1 MGRAWLLKTKLRRL
15 ETNMRTIFATLRPQQ
30 WVKNFVLFAGL
41 IFSQNLGSLDLVLK
55 TLAGFAL
62 FCLLSSSVYIL
73 NDILDVESD
82 RKHPLKSTRPVA
94 RGEIKISTAVVLF
107 IILALISLGLSAWL
121 SPLFALTALIYFT
134 LNLVYSL
141 YLKHVVIIDVMCIA
155 LGFVIRAVAGAVLIG
170 VEISAWLVVCTTLLA
185 LFLGFGKRRHEL
197 LLLETQAT
205 DHRKILSE
213 YSPYFLDQMISVVT
227 ASTVVAYAFYT
238 LSPEVELKLGT
249 GHMDLTI
256 PFVLYGVFRYLY
268 LIHQKEGGGSPTRML
283 LNDKPILVNIILWL
297 IAVILIVYIF

>member
-1 MGRAWLLKTKLRRL
+1 
-15 ETNMRTIFATLRPQQ
+15 MRTIIATLRPQQ

-41 IFSQNLGSLDLVLK
+41 IFSQNLVQLDLVLK
-55 TLAGFAL
+55 TIAGFAL

-73 NDILDVESD
+73 NDIIDVESD
-82 RKHPLKSTRPVA
+82 RKHPLKSSRPIA
-94 RGEIKISTAVVLF
+94 KGEIKILTAVVLF
-107 IILALISLGLSAWL
+107 VLLGFFSLGFSAWL
-121 SPLFALTALIYFT
+121 SPMFALILAGYSI
-134 LNLVYSL
+134 LNLFYSL
-141 YLKHVVIIDVMCIA
+141 YLKQVVIIDVMCVA

-170 VEISAWLVVCTTLLA
+170 VEISAWLVVCTILLA

-197 LLLETQAT
+197 VLLEAHAQN
-205 DHRKILSE
+205 HRKALSE

-249 GHMDLTI
+249 RHMDLTI

-268 LIHQKEGGGSPTRML
+268 LIHRKEGGGSPTRML
-283 LNDKPILVNIILWL
+283 LNDKPILINILLWL
-297 IAVILIVYIF
+297 LTVILIVYIF

>member
-1 MGRAWLLKTKLRRL
+1 MRAILA
-15 ETNMRTIFATLRPQQ
+15 MLRPQQ

-41 IFSQNLGSLDLVLK
+41 IFSQNLDKTDMLIK

-82 RKHPLKSTRPVA
+82 RKHPLKSNRPIA
-94 RGEIKISTAVVLF
+94 RGEIQISTAILLS
-107 IILALISLGLSAWL
+107 ILLALISLSLSVWL
-121 SPLFALTALIYFT
+121 SPLFALTAVGYFI
-134 LNLVYSL
+134 LNLFYSL

-185 LFLGFGKRRHEL
+185 LFMGFGKRRHEL

-205 DHRKILSE
+205 DHRKTLSE
-213 YSPYFLDQMISVVT
+213 YSPYFLDQLISVVT

-238 LSPEVELKLGT
+238 LSPEVESKLGT
-249 GHMDLTI
+249 KHMDLTI

-283 LNDKPILVNIILWL
+283 LNDKPILANIILWL
-297 IAVILIVYIF
+297 LAVILIVYVF

>member
-1 MGRAWLLKTKLRRL
+1 
-15 ETNMRTIFATLRPQQ
+15 MRTVLATLRPQQ
-30 WVKNFVLFAGL
+30 WVKNFVVFAGL
-41 IFSQNLGSLDLVLK
+41 IFSQNLASLDLIQK

-62 FCLLSSSVYIL
+62 FCLLASSAYIF
-73 NDILDVESD
+73 NDIMDVESD
-82 RKHPLKSTRPVA
+82 RKHPSKSRRPIA
-94 RGEIKISTAVVLF
+94 SGKLNISTATVICIV
-107 IILALISLGLSAWL
+107 LALVALGLSAWL
-121 SPLFALTALIYFT
+121 SPLFALTALGYLV
-134 LNLVYSL
+134 LNLLYSI
-141 YLKHVVIIDVMCIA
+141 YLKNVVIIDVMCIA

-185 LFLGFGKRRHEL
+185 LFLSFGKRRHEL
-197 LLLETQAT
+197 VLLENQAT
-205 DHRKILSE
+205 DHRRILSE

-238 LSPEVELKLGT
+238 LSPEVETKLGT

-283 LNDKPILVNIILWL
+283 LSDKPILVNVILWL
-297 IAVILIVYIF
+297 LAVIFIVYVF

>member
-1 MGRAWLLKTKLRRL
+1 
-15 ETNMRTIFATLRPQQ
+15 MRTIFVTLRPQQ

-41 IFSQNLGSLDLVLK
+41 IFSQNLGNTEMVLK
-55 TLAGFAL
+55 TIAGFGL

-82 RKHPLKSTRPVA
+82 RKHPLKSSRPIA
-94 RGEIKISTAVVLF
+94 RGDIKISTAISLF
-107 IILALISLGLSAWL
+107 IILALISLSLSFWL
-121 SPLFALTALIYFT
+121 SPLFALTAVIYFV
-134 LNLVYSL
+134 LNLLYSV

-170 VEISAWLVVCTTLLA
+170 VEISTWLVVCTTLLA

-205 DHRKILSE
+205 DHRKSLSE
-213 YSPYFLDQMISVVT
+213 YSPYFLDQMIAVVT

-249 GHMDLTI
+249 KHMDLTI

-268 LIHQKEGGGSPTRML
+268 LIHQKEGGGSPTKML
-283 LNDKPILVNIILWL
+283 LNDKPILANIILWL
-297 IAVILIVYIF
+297 LAVILIVYVF

>member
-1 MGRAWLLKTKLRRL
+1 
-15 ETNMRTIFATLRPQQ
+15 MRTIFATLRPQQ

-41 IFSQNLGSLDLVLK
+41 IFSQNLGSLDLILK
-55 TLAGFAL
+55 TLAGFVL
-62 FCLLSSSVYIL
+62 FCLLSSSAYVF
-73 NDILDVESD
+73 NDIMDVESD
-82 RKHPLKSTRPVA
+82 RKHPLKSNRPIA
-94 RGEIKISTAVVLF
+94 KGDIKIPTAVSLF
-107 IILALISLGLSAWL
+107 VILAFISLGLSVWL
-121 SPLFALTALIYFT
+121 SPLFALTALIYFV
-134 LNLVYSL
+134 LNLFYSL

-185 LFLGFGKRRHEL
+185 LFLGFGKRRYEL

-238 LSPEVELKLGT
+238 LSPEVETKLGT

-283 LNDKPILVNIILWL
+283 LNDKPILANVILWL
-297 IAVILIVYIF
+297 VTVILIVYVFCK

>member
-1 MGRAWLLKTKLRRL
+1 MRAIL
-15 ETNMRTIFATLRPQQ
+15 ATLRPQQ

-41 IFSQNLGSLDLVLK
+41 IFSQNLGRLDLVLE

-62 FCLLSSSVYIL
+62 FCLLSSSAYIL
-73 NDILDVESD
+73 NDIVDVESD
-82 RKHPLKSTRPVA
+82 RKHPLKSARPIA
-94 RGEIKISTAVVLF
+94 KGEIKISVAVFLF
-107 IILALISLGLSAWL
+107 IILAVISLGLSAWL
-121 SPLFALTALIYFT
+121 SPLFALTALIYFI
-134 LNLVYSL
+134 LNLLYSL

-185 LFLGFGKRRHEL
+185 LFLSFGKRRHEL

-238 LSPEVELKLGT
+238 LSPEVEIKLGT

-283 LNDKPILVNIILWL
+283 LTDKPILVNVILWL
-297 IAVILIVYIF
+297 VAVVLIVYVF

>member
-1 MGRAWLLKTKLRRL
+1 MRAIL
-15 ETNMRTIFATLRPQQ
+15 ATLRPQQ

-41 IFSQNLGSLDLVLK
+41 IFSQNLGRLDLVLE

-62 FCLLSSSVYIL
+62 FCLLSSSAYIL
-73 NDILDVESD
+73 NDIVDVESD
-82 RKHPLKSTRPVA
+82 RKHPLKSARPIA
-94 RGEIKISTAVVLF
+94 KGEIKISTAVFLF
-107 IILALISLGLSAWL
+107 IILAVISLGLSAWL
-121 SPLFALTALIYFT
+121 SPLFALTALIYFI
-134 LNLVYSL
+134 LNLLYSL

-185 LFLGFGKRRHEL
+185 LFLSFGKRRHEL

-238 LSPEVELKLGT
+238 LSPEVEIKLGT

-283 LNDKPILVNIILWL
+283 LTDKPILINVILWL
-297 IAVILIVYIF
+297 LAVVLIVYVF

>member
-15 ETNMRTIFATLRPQQ
+15 EKNMRTIFATLRPQQ

-107 IILALISLGLSAWL
+107 VILALISLGLSAWL

-134 LNLVYSL
+134 LNLVYSV

-155 LGFVIRAVAGAVLIG
+155 FGFVIRAVAGAVLIG

-205 DHRKILSE
+205 DHRKILTE

-283 LNDKPILVNIILWL
+283 LTDRPILVNIILWL
-297 IAVILIVYIF
+297 VAVILIVYIF

>member
-1 MGRAWLLKTKLRRL
+1 MK
-15 ETNMRTIFATLRPQQ
+15 TIFATLRPQQ

-55 TLAGFAL
+55 TLAGFVL

-73 NDILDVESD
+73 NDIMDVESD
-82 RKHPLKSTRPVA
+82 RKHPLKSARPIA
-94 RGEIKISTAVVLF
+94 KGDIKISTAVFLF
-107 IILALISLGLSAWL
+107 IILALISLGLSVWM
-121 SPLFALTALIYFT
+121 SPLFALIALIYFI

-141 YLKHVVIIDVMCIA
+141 HLKHVVIIDVMCIA

-185 LFLGFGKRRHEL
+185 LFLGFGKRRHEF

-283 LNDKPILVNIILWL
+283 LNDKPILVNVLLWL
-297 IAVILIVYIF
+297 LTVILIVYIF

>member
-1 MGRAWLLKTKLRRL
+1 MRA
-15 ETNMRTIFATLRPQQ
+15 IFATLRPQQ

-41 IFSQNLGSLDLVLK
+41 IFSQNLSRLDMGLK
-55 TLAGFAL
+55 TLAGFGL

-82 RKHPLKSTRPVA
+82 RKHPLKSTRPIA
-94 RGEIKISTAVVLF
+94 KGEIKVSTAVFLF
-107 IILALISLGLSAWL
+107 IILALVSLSLSFLL
-121 SPLFALTALIYFT
+121 SPLFALTALSYLI
-134 LNLVYSL
+134 LNMLYSL

-170 VEISAWLVVCTTLLA
+170 VEISTWLVVCTTLLA

-205 DHRKILSE
+205 DHRKSLSE

-238 LSPEVELKLGT
+238 LSPEIEQKLGT
-249 GHMDLTI
+249 KHMDLTI

-268 LIHQKEGGGSPTRML
+268 LIHQKEGGGSPTKML
-283 LNDKPILVNIILWL
+283 LNDKPILANIILWL
-297 IAVILIVYIF
+297 VAVVMIVYVF